1 MKNLFYLILM
11 YFTLGSCIREAPLN
25 PEADIEEFNIDAQ
38 FLSSSTIIDQANSK
52 ILIYLKPDAY
62 QSGVSPALKLSKGAT
77 VSPASG
83 TLVNFSQPVF
93 YTVKSESGENLKT
106 YEVDVVEIG
115 NWTFNFETWTENAQ
129 NKYEYPLDNNV
140 QLWSSGNP
148 GAALAGVMQ
157 QTDAY
162 PTKST
167 INGLNGTKA
176 AEMRTIPG
184 TTLSEFLGIKLIPG
198 SFFLGDFN
206 SNQALINPLAATEF
220 GQPYFQLPEKFTGYY
235 TYTPGGN
242 FQDQNGNTVP
252 GQTDRFSL
260 YAVLYNGPTRL
271 NGTNINTSDQVIAR
285 AKLPNTTAPTAFT
298 RFEVP
303 FNYIPGKTPG
313 NNLMVA
319 IVASSSYQGDQY
331 RGAIGSKLTVDS
343 LRIIAK

>member
-1 MKNLFYLILM
+1 MKNILYLIIA
-11 YFTLGSCIREAPLN
+11 YFSVMSCIREAPLN
-25 PEADIEEFNIDAQ
+25 PEADIEEFTIDAQ

-52 ILIYLKPDAY
+52 ILIYLKSDAY
-62 QSGVSPALKLSKGAT
+62 QSGVAPSLKLSKGAT

-157 QTDAY
+157 QADAY

-206 SNQALINPLAATEF
+206 ANQALINPLAATEF

-235 TYTPGGN
+235 KYTPGAT
-242 FQDQNGNTVP
+242 FQDQNGNAVS

-271 NGTNINTSDQVIAR
+271 NGTNINSSDKVLAR
-285 AKLPNTTAPTAFT
+285 AELPNTTAPGAFT
-298 RFEVP
+298 RFDVP
-303 FNYIPGKTPG
+303 FVYKPGAVAG